1 MNQHSLDAR
10 SKGQPDSLFLYTKS
24 KSLAA
29 LSVQDVMPTIGH
41 RDSLSPTTNLAAA
54 GSLNRS
60 LTLWNSLTI
69 GFATVSPVAGLYA
82 IIGVQT
88 VVTGGG
94 WFGALALCLVMQLLV
109 ATVYAELSSQIPIA
123 GGAYK
128 WARQLGGVTAGK
140 YAGVIYVSSTV
151 AMLTTTAYTGG
162 VWLAIFFGSGSG
174 GGGTLVIWGAVF
186 LLLCAFLNLV
196 HVNVFKLVI
205 TLGVYAE
212 IVGSF
217 GVALLLFFFFR
228 QHPFSELFQHL
239 GTGTAPSQT
248 AAFLAAL
255 AISGWA
261 FIGFDACSTIAE
273 ETHNPKRMVPRA
285 IFLSLCMVG
294 MVVLFNSAAL
304 TLSFNRDTLVNT
316 SATSDPVTPVIVSS
330 FGSWAEEPF
339 LAIVMIAFLAC
350 GASMV
355 QYTSRIVYSMAREGN
370 MPMMFSRLTA
380 SKIPRNAVIC
390 VVLLAG
396 LGLLFGLNDGA
407 VATVIAFGTG
417 GLYAM
422 FTMTTGVGLFTRLTG
437 RWSPALGELKLGVW
451 GLVINV
457 AAFLWSL
464 FEFVNIA
471 WPRAYAVSSNAP
483 WWQLW
488 AVPLVLGSILSVT
501 TLYVLITHVRRD
513 SSIELIDAEKKVE

>member
-1 MNQHSLDAR
+1 MVMKEN
-10 SKGQPDSLFLYTKS
+10 PDTVLPATATST
-24 KSLAA
+24 
-29 LSVQDVMPTIGH
+29 PET
-41 RDSLSPTTNLAAA
+41 
-54 GSLNRS
+54 LNRS

-94 WFGALALCLVMQLLV
+94 WFGALALCLVMQMLV

-128 WARQLGGVTAGK
+128 WARQLGGATTGK
-140 YAGVIYVSSTV
+140 YAGVIYVSSTI

-162 VWLAIFFGSGSG
+162 VWLALFFGFESAG
-174 GGGTLVIWGAVF
+174 GFTLVIWGVVF
-186 LLLCAFLNLV
+186 LLLCTLLNLA

-228 QHPFSELFQHL
+228 QHAFSELFEHL

-255 AISGWA
+255 AVAGWA

-294 MVVLFNSAAL
+294 GVVLFNSAAL

-316 SATSDPVTPVIVSS
+316 SATSDPVTPVITSS
-330 FGSWAEEPF
+330 FGAWAETPF

-370 MPMMFSRLTA
+370 MPMLFSQVTA

-422 FTMTTGVGLFTRLTG
+422 FAMTTGVGLYTRLTG
-437 RWSPALGELKLGVW
+437 RWNPALGELKLGVW
-451 GLVINV
+451 GLVINM

-464 FEFVNIA
+464 FEFVNIS
-471 WPRAYAVSSNAP
+471 WPRAYAVSPNAP

-488 AVPLVLGSILSVT
+488 AVPLVLGSILGVT
-501 TLYVLITHVRRD
+501 TLYVLISHVRRG
-513 SSIELIDAEKKVE
+513 SSIESFDVEKNVE

>member
-1 MNQHSLDAR
+1 MPTKGSLDI
-10 SKGQPDSLFLYTKS
+10 P
-24 KSLAA
+24 
-29 LSVQDVMPTIGH
+29 
-41 RDSLSPTTNLAAA
+41 SPATATSDTGTLH
-54 GSLNRS
+54 RS

-94 WFGALALCLVMQLLV
+94 WFGALALCLVMQMLV

-128 WARQLGGVTAGK
+128 WARQLGGATTGK
-140 YAGVIYVSSTV
+140 YAGVIYVSSTI

-162 VWLAIFFGSGSG
+162 VWLAIFFGFESG
-174 GGGTLVIWGAVF
+174 GGFTLVIWGVVF
-186 LLLCAFLNLV
+186 LLLCTLLNLA
-196 HVNVFKLVI
+196 HVNVFKLAI

-228 QHPFSELFQHL
+228 QHSFTELFQHL

-255 AISGWA
+255 AVAGWA

-273 ETHNPKRMVPRA
+273 ETHNPKRMVPSA
-285 IFLSLCMVG
+285 IFLSLSMVG
-294 MVVLFNSAAL
+294 GVVLFNSAAL
-304 TLSFNRDTLVNT
+304 TLSFNRDTLVST
-316 SATSDPVTPVIVSS
+316 SATSDPVTPVITSS
-330 FGSWAEEPF
+330 FGAWAETPF

-370 MPMMFSRLTA
+370 MPMLFSQVTS

-422 FTMTTGVGLFTRLTG
+422 FAMTTGVGLYTRLTG
-437 RWSPALGELKLGVW
+437 RWNPALGELKLGSW
-451 GLVINV
+451 GLAINV
-457 AAFLWSL
+457 VAFLWSL

-471 WPRAYAVSSNAP
+471 WPRAYAVSPDAP

-488 AVPLVLGSILSVT
+488 AVPLVLGSILGVT
-501 TLYVLITHVRRD
+501 TLYVLISHVRRG
-513 SSIELIDAEKKVE
+513 SSIESFDVEKNME

>member
-1 MNQHSLDAR
+1 MSTTV
-10 SKGQPDSLFLYTKS
+10 S
-24 KSLAA
+24 
-29 LSVQDVMPTIGH
+29 QDTPPSATAT
-41 RDSLSPTTNLAAA
+41 PPATT
-54 GSLNRS
+54 LNRS

-94 WFGALALCLVMQLLV
+94 WFGALALCLVMQMLV

-128 WARQLGGVTAGK
+128 WARQLGGATTGK
-140 YAGVIYVSSTV
+140 YAGVIYVSSTI

-162 VWLAIFFGSGSG
+162 VWLALFFGFESEG
-174 GGGTLVIWGAVF
+174 GLTLVIWGVVF
-186 LLLCAFLNLV
+186 LLLCTLLNLA

-205 TLGVYAE
+205 SLGVYAE
-212 IVGSF
+212 IIGSF
-217 GVALLLFFFFR
+217 GVALLLFLFFR
-228 QHPFSELFQHL
+228 QHSFSELFQHL

-294 MVVLFNSAAL
+294 GVVLFNSAAL
-304 TLSFNRDTLVNT
+304 TLSFNRDTLVHT
-316 SATSDPVTPVIVSS
+316 SATSDPVTPVIASN
-330 FGSWAEEPF
+330 FGAWAEAPF

-370 MPMMFSRLTA
+370 MPMVFSRVTG

-422 FTMTTGVGLFTRLTG
+422 FAMTTGVGLFTRLTG
-437 RWSPALGELKLGVW
+437 RWNPALGELKLGAW
-451 GLVINV
+451 GLVIN
-457 AAFLWSL
+457 AMAFIWSL

-471 WPRAYAVSSNAP
+471 WPRTYAVSPNAP

-488 AVPLVLGSILSVT
+488 AVPLVLGSILGAT
-501 TLYVLITHVRRD
+501 TLNILINKMRRN
-513 SSIELIDAEKKVE
+513 

>member
-1 MNQHSLDAR
+1 
-10 SKGQPDSLFLYTKS
+10 
-24 KSLAA
+24 
-29 LSVQDVMPTIGH
+29 
-41 RDSLSPTTNLAAA
+41 
-54 GSLNRS
+54 
-60 LTLWNSLTI
+60 
-69 GFATVSPVAGLYA
+69 
-82 IIGVQT
+82 
-88 VVTGGG
+88 
-94 WFGALALCLVMQLLV
+94 
-109 ATVYAELSSQIPIA
+109 
-123 GGAYK
+123 
-128 WARQLGGVTAGK
+128 
-140 YAGVIYVSSTV
+140 
-151 AMLTTTAYTGG
+151 MLTTTAYTGG
-162 VWLAIFFGSGSG
+162 VWLALFFGFGSEG
-174 GGGTLVIWGAVF
+174 GVTLVLWGAVF
-186 LLLCAFLNLV
+186 LVICTVLNLV

-217 GVALLLFFFFR
+217 GVALLLFLFFR
-228 QHPFSELFQHL
+228 QHGFSELFEHL
-239 GTGTAPSQT
+239 GTGSAPSQT

-294 MVVLFNSAAL
+294 GVVLFNSAAL
-304 TLSFNRDTLVNT
+304 TLSFNRDTLVHT
-316 SATSDPVTPVIVSS
+316 SATSDPVTPVIASN
-330 FGSWAEEPF
+330 FGAWAEAPF

-370 MPMMFSRLTA
+370 MPMVFSRVTG

-422 FTMTTGVGLFTRLTG
+422 FAMTTGVGLFTRLTG
-437 RWSPALGELKLGVW
+437 RWNPALGELKLGVW
-451 GLVINV
+451 GLVIN
-457 AAFLWSL
+457 AMAFIWSL

-471 WPRAYAVSSNAP
+471 WPRAYAVSPNAP

-488 AVPLVLGSILSVT
+488 AVPLVLGSILAVT
-501 TLYVLITHVRRD
+501 TLYVLTGKGRRN
-513 SSIELIDAEKKVE
+513 

>member
-1 MNQHSLDAR
+1 MVSHEV
-10 SKGQPDSLFLYTKS
+10 PD
-24 KSLAA
+24 
-29 LSVQDVMPTIGH
+29 
-41 RDSLSPTTNLAAA
+41 RDSSATATRTSETLH
-54 GSLNRS
+54 RS

-88 VVTGGG
+88 VVSGGG
-94 WFGALALCLVMQLLV
+94 WFPALALCLIMQLLV

-128 WARQLGGVTAGK
+128 WARQFGGITTGT
-140 YAGVIYVSSTV
+140 YAGAIYVSSTI

-162 VWLAIFFGSGSG
+162 VWLAIFFGSG
-174 GGGTLVIWGAVF
+174 GGTGVSLVIWGAVF
-186 LLLCAFLNLV
+186 MLVCTLLNLV
-196 HVNVFKLVI
+196 HVSIFKFLI
-205 TLGVYAE
+205 SLGVYAE

-217 GVALLLFFFFR
+217 GVALLLFLFFR
-228 QHPFSELFQHL
+228 QHEFSELFAHL

-273 ETHNPKRMVPRA
+273 ETREPKRMVPRA

-294 MVVLFNSAAL
+294 SVVLFNSAAL
-304 TLSFNRDTLVNT
+304 TLSFNRDTLRET
-316 SATSDPVTPVIVSS
+316 SAASDPVTPVIVDN
-330 FGSWAEEPF
+330 FGAWAETPF

-355 QYTSRIVYSMAREGN
+355 QYTSRIVFSMAREGS
-370 MPMMFSRLTA
+370 MPAVLSRVTA
-380 SKIPRNAVIC
+380 AGAPHNAVLFT
-390 VVLLAG
+390 VLLAT
-396 LGLLFGLNDGA
+396 LGLLFGLNDEA
-407 VATVIAFGTG
+407 VATVLAFGTG

-422 FTMTTGVGLFTRLTG
+422 FAMTTGVGLYARLTG
-437 RWSPALGELKLGVW
+437 SWDPSLGELKLGAW
-451 GLVINV
+451 GLLINT
-457 AAFLWSL
+457 AAFLWSV
-464 FEFVNIA
+464 FEFINIA
-471 WPRAYAVSSNAP
+471 WPRPYAVSPDAP

-488 AVPLVLGSILSVT
+488 AVPLVLGSILGMT
-501 TLYVLITHVRRD
+501 TLYVLIGKTTRGDLLVHPRE
-513 SSIELIDAEKKVE
+513 SEPTQK

>member
-1 MNQHSLDAR
+1 MSAKATLDILPPA
-10 SKGQPDSLFLYTKS
+10 
-24 KSLAA
+24 
-29 LSVQDVMPTIGH
+29 
-41 RDSLSPTTNLAAA
+41 TTTTAPET
-54 GSLNRS
+54 LNRS

-94 WFGALALCLVMQLLV
+94 WFGALALCLVMQMLV

-128 WARQLGGVTAGK
+128 WARQLGGATAGR
-140 YAGVIYVSSTV
+140 YAGVIYVSSTI

-162 VWLAIFFGSGSG
+162 VWLALFFGFDSG
-174 GGGTLVIWGAVF
+174 GGISLVLWGAVF
-186 LLLCAFLNLV
+186 LLLCTLLNLV
-196 HVNVFKLVI
+196 HVNVFKVVI

-228 QHPFSELFQHL
+228 QHSFSELFQHL

-255 AISGWA
+255 AIAGWA

-294 MVVLFNSAAL
+294 GVVLFNSAAL

-330 FGSWAEEPF
+330 FGAWAETPF
-339 LAIVMIAFLAC
+339 LAIVMVAFLAC

-370 MPMMFSRLTA
+370 MPMMFSRVTA

-396 LGLLFGLNDGA
+396 IGLLFGLNDGA

-422 FTMTTGVGLFTRLTG
+422 FAMTTGVGLYTRLTG
-437 RWSPALGELKLGVW
+437 RWNPALGELKLGGW
-451 GLVINV
+451 GLAIN
-457 AAFLWSL
+457 ATAFLWSL

-471 WPRAYAVSSNAP
+471 WPRVYAVSPDAP

-488 AVPLVLGSILSVT
+488 AVPLVLGSILGAT
-501 TLYVLITHVRRD
+501 TLYVLINKIRRN
-513 SSIELIDAEKKVE
+513 